1 MRLKRI
7 LIGLLLFWLTAC
19 APRMLNTPAPLFT
32 LAPTATRAPIQRP
45 TVTFTTTVLPTSTP
59 MALPTST
66 ATTTLMPSPT
76 ATLTPL
82 LELQFTQ
89 QQAYSNTITFTTTR
103 GLTRTALMRYL
114 LYVPRNYTPDQAWPL
129 ILFLH
134 GSSEGGDDVNQVRRE
149 GLPKL
154 LETNPDFPFVV
165 VSPQNPADVPW
176 ADNLPELNGLIDFIQ
191 EHYAIDPQRL
201 SVTGLSM
208 GGYGTWQLASLYP
221 QRFAALVPIAGGYD
235 YYRPGVPPRNICAL
249 KAVPMWVFH
258 GERDTIVEVSRAQP
272 LVEALQ
278 ECGGQVKFT
287 LYPDADHRATW
298 ERAYHDPELYRWLAE
313 QRRP

>member
-1 MRLKRI
+1 MHVKQI
-7 LIGLLLFWLTAC
+7 LIGSMLFGLAAC
-19 APRMLNTPAPLFT
+19 APRTISLSAPTITPAPTQL
-32 LAPTATRAPIQRP
+32 PTAISTA
-45 TVTFTTTVLPTSTP
+45 TALPTSTP
-59 MALPTST
+59 TALPTST
-66 ATTTLMPSPT
+66 ATTPAMPSPT
-76 ATLTPL
+76 ATRTPL
-82 LELQFTQ
+82 LELQVIQ
-89 QQAYSNTITFTTTR
+89 QQAYSNTIAFTTTR
-103 GLTRTALMRYL
+103 GLTRTAVMRYL
-114 LYVPRNYTPDQAWPL
+114 LYLPQNYTPDQAWPL

-134 GSSEGGDDVNQVRRE
+134 GSSEGGEDVDQVRRE

-191 EHYAIDPQRL
+191 AHYAIDPQRL

-249 KAVPMWVFH
+249 KDVPMWVFH
-258 GERDTIVEVSRAQP
+258 GERDTIVEVGRAQP

-278 ECGGQVKFT
+278 KCGGQVKFT
-287 LYPDADHRATW
+287 LYPDANHRATW

-313 QRRP
+313 QRHP